1 MPFRGN
7 TIITTNTKAQL
18 QTGDY
23 HLSSLSSPLPLSSHP
38 AGWRWFQS
46 ESWHRQP
53 SPAFALTLPLH
64 EYLHNRKQSVYSV
77 QAQAQGSKWFGSDC
91 CFRYRWLCSNIV
103 LSVCLPIHLSTVCLE
118 KCYYFLFFGH
128 RAKKKTGWK
137 NLEENIDKMIN
148 LYWRELM
155 CTKAGIN

>member
-23 HLSSLSSPLPLSSHP
+23 HLSFLSSPLPLSSHP

-91 CFRYRWLCSNIV
+91 CFRYRWLCSN
-103 LSVCLPIHLSTVCLE
+103 LSVCLSTYPFVYSMFGEML
-118 KCYYFLFFGH
+118 LFSLL
-128 RAKKKTGWK
+128 RSLCKKTK
-137 NLEENIDKMIN
+137 NKNRLKESGRKH
-148 LYWRELM
+148 R
-155 CTKAGIN
+155 